1 MLRNRTFLPALAVA
15 MLLGATAVDG
25 QAQQRYWYDGEW
37 RRPLWADETVVADFS
52 AARGEKSKVLRPAAI
67 AKGGEPTSP
76 VFRDGPGEKSR
87 TRALPGGVIVT
98 LKTGPGEDR
107 RDALFARHG
116 LQPVREIGSGSGMW
130 LVASPPGVA
139 SLDLANRL
147 YESGDFKAAAPN
159 WWQPRALK

>member
-25 QAQQRYWYDGEW
+25 QAQQRYWYDGEV
-37 RRPLWADETVVADFS
+37 RRPLWSDETVVADFS

-67 AKGGEPTSP
+67 AKSGESTSP